1 MLRNLLLS
9 TVLLATPASAGLVN
23 WDLPGPQGN
32 LGDTHNFLAAGIILR
47 AAGFASI
54 GGPGAA
60 LFANDRG
67 PGETG
72 LGLADDPSH
81 NDEISGRNFVQL
93 DVSGP
98 LASRVGQFKFSMES
112 STQGEQW
119 SVFGATGNDGSG
131 LTPLFTKFSDEA
143 THTLPGGFKFYDF
156 FYSGPPIG
164 ECGRGC
170 NANVL
175 LGSFSG
181 VQAIPEPST
190 WAMLILG
197 FAGLAYA
204 SLRRRSKAPMVSA
217 I

>member
-1 MLRNLLLS
+1 MLRNILLS
-9 TVLLATPASAGLVN
+9 TVLFTTPAAAGLVN

-32 LGDTHNFLAAGIILR
+32 LGDSHNFLAKGIAL
-47 AAGFASI
+47 AVSGFASI
-54 GGPGAA
+54 GGPGTA

-72 LGLADDPSH
+72 LGLADDPTGD
-81 NDEISGRNFVQL
+81 DEISGRNFIQL
-93 DVSGP
+93 NVSGP
-98 LASRVGQFKFSMES
+98 LASRVDKFSFAMES

-131 LTPLFTKFSDEA
+131 LTPLFVNFSDEN
-143 THTLPGGFKFYDF
+143 THTLPDGFKFYDF
-156 FYSGPPIG
+156 FYSGAPIG
-164 ECGRGC
+164 QCGRGC

-190 WAMLILG
+190 WAMGALG
-197 FAGLAYA
+197 FGLLAF
-204 SLRRRSKAPMVSA
+204 LGVRRRKRSSA
-217 I
+217 FAH